1 MTVATAYQH
10 SPAGRAALV
19 EAAREAQVRGDDL
32 VVISVVESL
41 DLDSRAAVEAGLTDQ
56 GGDLLRSNEVGEV
69 TWRSEVVAE
78 DEDVTGAVLAAV
90 ERAHANLLVIGAR
103 QRSPVGKALTG
114 SVSQQL
120 ILEAPLPV
128 LVVKAG

>member
-19 EAAREAQVRGDDL
+19 EAALEAKLRGVDL
-32 VVISVVESL
+32 VVIRVVDSL
-41 DLDSRAAVEAGLTDQ
+41 DLDSRAAVEAGLGDQ
-56 GGDLLRSNEVGEV
+56 VGDLLRSHGVGEV
-69 TWRSEVVAE
+69 TWRSEVAAE

-90 ERAHANLLVIGAR
+90 ERSQADLLVIGAR

-120 ILEAPLPV
+120 ILEAPIPV

>member
-1 MTVATAYQH
+1 MTVATAYLH

-56 GGDLLRSNEVGEV
+56 VGDLLRSNEVGEV
-69 TWRSEVVAE
+69 TWRAEVVAE

>member
-10 SPAGRAALV
+10 SAAGRAALV
-19 EAAREAQVRGDDL
+19 EAAREARLRGDDL
-32 VVISVVESL
+32 VVISVVDSL
-41 DLDSRAAVEAGLTDQ
+41 DLDSRAAVEAGLEDQ
-56 GGDLLRSNEVGEV
+56 VGDLLRTHQVGEV
-69 TWRSEVVAE
+69 TWRSEVAAE
-78 DEDVTGAVLAAV
+78 DEDVTGAVLAVV
-90 ERAHANLLVIGAR
+90 ERSRASLLVIGAR

-120 ILEAPLPV
+120 ILEAPIPV